1 MNSVK
6 LPTIVEKTAA
16 DDLKIRQGIEA
27 DPDTWEISA
36 QATPLKRGRP
46 VGSNKSQVTIKLDND
61 VLTALKSPEGKGWQ
75 TRLNATLRE
84 ALGL

>member
-1 MNSVK
+1 MGKKV
-6 LPTIVEKTAA
+6 PTIIENTAA
-16 DDLKIRQGIEA
+16 DDLKIRQGIDV
-27 DPDTWEISA
+27 DPDTWEIA
-36 QATPLKRGRP
+36 ADVKPLKRGRP
-46 VGSNKSQVTIKLDND
+46 SGSDKSQVTIKLDND